1 MSQQTARIALLH
13 APGTAM
19 IGHQMT
25 NAHAIELIAE
35 GFPGRHFCLVRDW
48 IWVDLDLPETVRE
61 KLNRIPLLPV
71 MLYANCVVTDSLGR
85 FDAGDWLR
93 STPLVSFTQGC
104 LFETRDTVY
113 ALLGHGVR
121 KRAELSAMVKI
132 FRVERE

>member
-1 MSQQTARIALLH
+1 MSQQTARIALLQ

-19 IGHQMT
+19 IGHQLT

-35 GFPGRHFCLVRDW
+35 GFSGRHFCLVRDW
-48 IWVDLDLPETVRE
+48 IWVDLDLPEAVRE
-61 KLNRIPLLPV
+61 ELNRIPLLPV

-85 FDAGDWLR
+85 FGKGDWVR
-93 STPLVSFTQGC
+93 STPLVSFTHGC
-104 LFETRDTVY
+104 FFETHDTVY

-132 FRVERE
+132 FRVERD

>member
-13 APGTAM
+13 APGTTM

-25 NAHAIELIAE
+25 NAHAIEFIAE

-48 IWVDLDLPETVRE
+48 IWVDLALPKAVRE
-61 KLNRIPLLPV
+61 ELNRVQLLPV
-71 MLYANCVVTDSLGR
+71 MLYGDVVADSLGR
-85 FDAGDWLR
+85 FDKGDWQR
-93 STPLVSFTQGC
+93 STPLIAFTQGC
-104 LFETRDTVY
+104 FFETRDTVY